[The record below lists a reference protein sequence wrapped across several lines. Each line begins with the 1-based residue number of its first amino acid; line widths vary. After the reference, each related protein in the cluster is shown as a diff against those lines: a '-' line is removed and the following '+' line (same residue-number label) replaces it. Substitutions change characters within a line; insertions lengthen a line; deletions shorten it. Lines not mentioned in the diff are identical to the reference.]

1 MCQRFFNIALCLCFL
16 ASCKSES
23 PVVPVLLPQR
33 VFTFPVTVNSMWQF
47 AIEDTVTKTRDT
59 VIVRALGSLK
69 DPVSHTFL
77 QMIFTQHSHR
87 IPIDRSYDTLR
98 FDFTP
103 QAWGATFSLI
113 YPLDL
118 NKSWPSTIC
127 CGDVFVSRLDTVICP
142 AGTFYFSTK
151 LILQDDIPQEDS
163 RVEYW
168 IEPEIGV
175 VKIANF
181 YDSGNSIEKA
191 EFWTLLSYYIA
202 PQ

>member
-1 MCQRFFNIALCLCFL
+1 
-16 ASCKSES
+16 
-23 PVVPVLLPQR
+23 
-33 VFTFPVTVNSMWQF
+33 MWQF
-47 AIEDTVTKTRDT
+47 AIEDTVSKDRDT

-69 DPVSHTFL
+69 DPVSHSFL
-77 QMIFTQHSHR
+77 QMTYTQHSNR

-103 QAWGATFSLI
+103 QAWGVEFSLI

-118 NKSWPSTIC
+118 KKSWPSTIC
-127 CGDVFVSRLDTVICP
+127 CGDIYVSRLDTVFCP
-142 AGTFYFSTK
+142 ADTFYSSTK
-151 LILQDDIPQEDS
+151 LVLEDGIPHEYS

-168 IEPEIGV
+168 IEPNVGV

-181 YDSGNSIEKA
+181 YDSGYSIERA